1 MIVYLNGKP
10 VDVSKGIS
18 LKEFLNKHFPNF
30 DIVIHNTVLKPKLSL
45 ILENGDRVS
54 AFKKGEMPENISLKS
69 LMFARQP
76 EHYTEKLQDAVVG
89 IAGLGGLGSVVGENL
104 VRAGIGKLVVADF
117 DIVEPPNLNRQR
129 YFIRQI
135 GKPKVE
141 AFKENMAEVSL
152 FTEIEAHNLRISRDN
167 VEIFKECS
175 VIVEC
180 FDNPEA
186 KAMLVSAIREKFPEK
201 VIVAASGVAGFDSE
215 KTITVKKISDK
226 IYVVGDGKS
235 EVRDGIGLAA
245 TRVGIAASM
254 QSHLVVRILLGLE
267 K

>member
-10 VDVSKGIS
+10 VEVSEGVT
-18 LKEFLNKHFPNF
+18 LKEFLKKHFPGFN
-30 DIVIHNTVLKPKLSL
+30 IIIHNTVLNPDFSL

-54 AFKKGEMPENISLKS
+54 AFKKGEMPENLSLKS

-129 YFIRQI
+129 YFIHQI

-141 AFKENMAEVSL
+141 AFKENMGQVSA
-152 FTEIEAHNLRISRDN
+152 FTKIEAYNIKISREN
-167 VEIFKECS
+167 VDIFKDCS

-186 KAMLVSAIREKFPEK
+186 KAMLVSAVREKLPQK
-201 VIVAASGVAGFDSE
+201 VIVAASGVAGFHSE

-226 IYVVGDGKS
+226 IYIVGDGKS
-235 EVRDGIGLAA
+235 EVSDGIGLVA
-245 TRVGIAASM
+245 TRVGIAASI
-254 QSHLVVRILLGLE
+254 QSHLVVRIILGLE

>member
-1 MIVYLNGKP
+1 MIVYLNGRP
-10 VDVSKGIS
+10 VEVNEGVSLGGF
-18 LKEFLNKHFPNF
+18 LKENIQSYQ
-30 DIVIHNTVLKPKLSL
+30 IVIHNTVLNPSYSL
-45 ILENGDRVS
+45 ILKDGDRIY
-54 AFKKGEMPENISLKS
+54 AFNKGEMPDNLTLKD

-76 EHYTEKLQDAVVG
+76 EHYTEKLQNSVVG

-129 YFIRQI
+129 YFVHQI

-141 AFKENMAEVSL
+141 AFKENMGQVSV
-152 FTEIEAHNLRISRDN
+152 FTEIEAYNIKISREN
-167 VEIFKECS
+167 VDIFKNCS

-186 KAMLVSAIREKFPEK
+186 KAMLVSAVREKFPQK

-215 KTITVKKISDK
+215 KTIMVRKISDK
-226 IYVVGDGKS
+226 IYIVGDGKS
-235 EVRDGIGLAA
+235 EVRDGIGLVA

-254 QSHLVVRILLGLE
+254 QSHLVLRIILGLE